1 MRKILPIAVMLLMA
15 ASMLAQESPALLSR
29 SGNMYFYGNEI
40 LQKNQME
47 QWYAE
52 HNCPVAQV
60 EFKKASR
67 MATAGWACLGIGLGL
82 DISSIACCIAYAFGN
97 TRSRHY
103 RGTSDPLFGA
113 AIGLTCGAAAL
124 EIASIPLLAVGYSR
138 MHRTVDI
145 YNITCSTAYVPTYWT
160 IQASSNGLGLAWNF

>member
-1 MRKILPIAVMLLMA
+1 MRKILGIVVMLLVA
-15 ASMLAQESPALLSR
+15 GSMSAQESPARLSR
-29 SGNMYFYGNEI
+29 SGNMYFYDN
-40 LQKNQME
+40 QMMQMKQME

-52 HNCPVAQV
+52 HNCPAAQL
-60 EFKKASR
+60 EFRKASR

-82 DISSIACCIAYAFGN
+82 DFSAFACSIAYALGN
-97 TRSRHY
+97 TRSRHP
-103 RGTSDPLFGA
+103 RGISDPLFGA
-113 AIGLTCGAAAL
+113 TLGLACGAAAL

-145 YNITCSTAYVPTYWT
+145 YNITCTTAYVPTYWT

>member
-1 MRKILPIAVMLLMA
+1 MRKILGIVVMLLVA
-15 ASMLAQESPALLSR
+15 GSMSAQESPARLSR
-29 SGNMYFYGNEI
+29 SGNMYFYDN
-40 LQKNQME
+40 QMMQMKQME

-52 HNCPVAQV
+52 HNCPAAQL
-60 EFKKASR
+60 EFRKASR

-82 DISSIACCIAYAFGN
+82 DIGSIACSFAFAFS
-97 TRSRHY
+97 TTSSRYHG
-103 RGTSDPLFGA
+103 RGSNPLFGVT
-113 AIGLTCGAAAL
+113 IGMACGAAAL